1 MGKKIQV
8 QLLCT
13 ILFFFPV
20 SANKLSHFNRYDLSR
35 ATLLN
40 QRIQV
45 TGATV
50 IDWLSYM
57 REDATP
63 DTNFGILRTIKGQS
77 LGLHASALAAFEYA
91 SNPNRF
97 GCIQTDVDYT
107 SSFLTAHLSADIYST
122 EQQSQSILSDIQYE
136 RFIKNDFNKPIEGM
150 FDFRANIP
158 EAYLQAEYKDL
169 SLTIGKQKLRWGPGY
184 KGTLGLSGVAYSP
197 FYFYNLNFDLEK
209 LFHVQAFLCGYED
222 ETIYKNE
229 LTTTEKITVKASNRE
244 IKTYFPRY
252 GAGQRIDLRIGSHLQ
267 FGIYELVDFFGTNEL
282 NRFANPLQ
290 MYYLANEA
298 SGTNNANLLA
308 GIDFNLIFNPFRF
321 YGEFINDD
329 ITVFEQNGNPDK
341 YAFQIGGAYYG
352 NDPLIVSGIEY
363 THLSRYIYGHSRVL
377 SRHAHW
383 GESMGWPWGN
393 YMDVFTAYAVFTF
406 PKNIN
411 GRVEANYWLKGNGSI
426 TDEWYA
432 DGKPDLDQVP
442 FFPENA
448 IKIFSM
454 IFSAEYHPFSWLT
467 YTALWEPIL
476 LEKKIH
482 NEFYTYLQCSIPNL
496 GKKKPD
502 TSKANEN

>member
-1 MGKKIQV
+1 MGKKV
-8 QLLCT
+8 QIGFSSILLLCV
-13 ILFFFPV
+13 LV
-20 SANKLSHFNRYDLSR
+20 SAGIFSPFNRFDISTTSLQ
-35 ATLLN
+35 N
-40 QRIQV
+40 QRVAISDSSEIYWHLYFRD
-45 TGATV
+45 TA
-50 IDWLSYM
+50 
-57 REDATP
+57 AP
-63 DTNFGILRTIKGQS
+63 DTNFGVYRSINGQYITFNA
-77 LGLHASALAAFEYA
+77 GALAALEYA
-91 SNPNRF
+91 SKSNRF
-97 GCIQTDVDYT
+97 GCIEGNVDYT
-107 SSFLTAHLSADIYST
+107 SSFVTAHISADIYST
-122 EQQSQSILSDIQYE
+122 ERQTQSILSEIQYE
-136 RFIKNDFNKPIEGM
+136 RFIKSDFNKPIEGM
-150 FDFRANIP
+150 FDFRANLP
-158 EAYLQAEYKDL
+158 EAYLRAKYKGL

-197 FYFYNLNFDLEK
+197 FYFYNLNFEFEK

-222 ETIYKNE
+222 EAIYKNE
-229 LTTTEKITVKASNRE
+229 LTSTEKITVKASNRE
-244 IKTYFPRY
+244 IKTYLPRY
-252 GAGQRIDLRIGSHLQ
+252 GAGQRIDLRIGRHLQ

-329 ITVFEQNGNPDK
+329 ITVFEQSGNPDK
-341 YAFQIGGAYYG
+341 YAFQIGGCFYG
-352 NDPLIVSGIEY
+352 NDPLVVTGVEF

-393 YMDVFTAYAVFTF
+393 YMDVFTAYTVFTF

-411 GRVEANYWLKGNGSI
+411 GRIEANYWLKGDGSI
-426 TDEWYA
+426 TDDWYA

-448 IKIFSM
+448 TRIFSM

-467 YTALWEPIL
+467 YTAYWEPIIKD
-476 LEKKIH
+476 KKLH
-482 NEFYTYLQCSIPNL
+482 NEFYTYLQCSIPKIR
-496 GKKKPD
+496 KKQR
-502 TSKANEN
+502 